1 VEAQVAIY
9 VWRDGKLV
17 DKKTGEIL
25 SYDPKAP
32 PCSPAM
38 HSFKSYVSPASGK
51 VIEDASAQRED
62 LKATGS
68 RAVSYNETR
77 R

>member
-1 VEAQVAIY
+1 MAVY

-17 DKKTGEIL
+17 DKKTGEVL
-25 SYDPKAP
+25 KYNPKAP
-32 PCSPAM
+32 PCLPAM
-38 HSFKSYVSPASGK
+38 YSFKSYVSPASGN

-68 RAVSYNETR
+68 RAVSYNEIR